1 MYERGMRVP
10 MDNPLRAT
18 VETEAPR
25 NKKGQLRLQMK
36 AWREVGRL
44 YSDEAGLDA
53 LPREQLLV
61 VCPWPPWCASPG
73 KVIFRLDELV
83 GVTHDDDPVFMK
95 KAFEESCADLPHAD
109 VMIWCDGAADGI
121 QWCGS
126 GVVIQWTGVQ

>member
-1 MYERGMRVP
+1 MYERGMCVP

-25 NKKGQLRLQMK
+25 NKKGQPRLQMK

-61 VCPWPPWCASPG
+61 TAGKASMVCITRKSH
-73 KVIFRLDELV
+73 L
-83 GVTHDDDPVFMK
+83 
-95 KAFEESCADLPHAD
+95 
-109 VMIWCDGAADGI
+109 
-121 QWCGS
+121 Q
-126 GVVIQWTGVQ
+126 TG